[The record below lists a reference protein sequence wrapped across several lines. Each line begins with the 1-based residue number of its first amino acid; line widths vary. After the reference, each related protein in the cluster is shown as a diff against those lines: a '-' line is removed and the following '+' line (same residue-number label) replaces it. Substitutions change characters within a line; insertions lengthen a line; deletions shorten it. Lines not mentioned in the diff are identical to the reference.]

1 MDEFTARLSK
11 QLQAEEGVRLQLYRD
26 TKGILTIGVG
36 RNIQANGISQ
46 DEMELMLAN
55 DIAANVKFLSNY
67 DWYNSE
73 SDVRKAAL
81 VDLCFMGP
89 DRLLHFVNMIAAL
102 GRQDFAAAADE
113 VVNSQWYTDVGQAR
127 GDRVKNMIL
136 TGAWPSDI
144 PYSPPGDLA

>member
-67 DWYNSE
+67 SWYNSE

-102 GRQDFAAAADE
+102 GRQDFEAAAAE
-113 VVNSQWYTDVGQAR
+113 VLNSQWAKDVGEGR
-127 GDRVKNMIL
+127 SNRVANMIL
-136 TGAWPSDI
+136 TGAWPVDI
-144 PYSPPGDLA
+144 PYSPPGDSA